1 MSVSQFSGLEMLQAM
16 LDGKIP
22 PASITQTMPLKGISV
37 EYGKVQFEA
46 TADERHLNPLGGV
59 HGGFLATIMDS
70 VTACAV
76 HSALEAGISYA
87 TIDLNVKM
95 LKPVPQNIPLIA
107 EGKLINL
114 TKSLG
119 ISEGS
124 LKDSEGKLYGHAT
137 ATCIIL
143 R

>member
-1 MSVSQFSGLEMLQAM
+1 MKV
-16 LDGKIP
+16 
-22 PASITQTMPLKGISV
+22 ISV
-37 EYGKVQFEA
+37 ESGKVIFEA

-76 HSALEAGISYA
+76 HSALEAGVGYA

-95 LKPVPQNIPLIA
+95 LKPVPQNTPLIA
-107 EGKLINL
+107 EGNLINMS
-114 TKSLG
+114 KSLG

-124 LKDSEGKLYGHAT
+124 SKDEQGKLYGHAT
-137 ATCIIL
+137 ATCMIL

>member
-1 MSVSQFSGLEMLQAM
+1 MSVAQFSGLEMLQAM

-37 EYGKVQFEA
+37 EYGKVVFEA

-59 HGGFLATIMDS
+59 HGGFLATVMDS

-76 HSALEAGISYA
+76 HSALEAGVSYA

-95 LKPVPQNIPLIA
+95 LKPVPQNKPLIA

-137 ATCIIL
+137 ATCMIL

>member
-137 ATCIIL
+137 ATCMIL

>member
-22 PASITQTMPLKGISV
+22 PASITQTMPFKGISV

-46 TADERHLNPLGGV
+46 TADERRLNPLGGV

-137 ATCIIL
+137 ATCMIL